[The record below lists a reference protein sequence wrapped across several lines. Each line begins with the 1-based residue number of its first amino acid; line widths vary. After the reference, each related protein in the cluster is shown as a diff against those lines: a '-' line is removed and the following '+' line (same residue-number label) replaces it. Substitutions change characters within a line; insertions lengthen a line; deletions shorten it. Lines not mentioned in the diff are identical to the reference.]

1 MIHDVHPGSP
11 IWIRIFFPDP
21 GVKKS
26 NKNKGSRIRNTDT
39 WAEPEMLRMA
49 DVLCDSSAMLPLQ
62 LLVIKK
68 YHHRILYGTPM
79 DKKKFYQDAK
89 P

>member
-1 MIHDVHPGSP
+1 MIQDVHPGSQ
-11 IWIRIFFPDP
+11 IWIRNFFPDP
-21 GVKKS
+21 GAKKS
-26 NKNKGSRIRNTDT
+26 NKNKGSRICNTDT

-68 YHHRILYGTPM
+68 YHHRILYSTHV
-79 DKKKFYQDAK
+79 DKIKFYKDT
-89 P
+89 